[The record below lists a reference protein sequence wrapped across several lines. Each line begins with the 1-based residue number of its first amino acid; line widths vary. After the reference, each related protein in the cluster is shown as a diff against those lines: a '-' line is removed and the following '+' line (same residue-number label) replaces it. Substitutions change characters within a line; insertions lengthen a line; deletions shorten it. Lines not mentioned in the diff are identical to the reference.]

1 MAARLF
7 ATWTRK
13 EALPATECEAPTAA
27 QWEEPI
33 LKHEFQGHE
42 GTIRC
47 FVFLHDSVHIVSGS
61 EDGTMRKW
69 NCNTRRIVGKPW
81 KGGGGRIYALALS
94 PDGKTIA
101 CGREN
106 SIQRWTTDGEMMEGV
121 WTDHIGKV
129 RSLLWSPSGSHIASG
144 SDVGTILIRN
154 AESGVVEVGPI
165 KTEQGHVRALA
176 YSPSGESIASGGYNT
191 ICVWNT
197 TTGKLVVGPIRNLRA
212 SQTPTHRRSLRASV
226 TSLVW
231 SSDSTKLYSASDR
244 FARVFDSTSGQLLH
258 LFKHDRVLWSVAL
271 SPKHNVLACVGN
283 DGIAQLWDTESHQP
297 LGQLFHQSHG
307 GLYYVSFSRLGRY
320 VAYSGDNNKITL
332 WMVRDIPLQLPAPTL
347 LQQSDKQSIQQESRP
362 SSPSSSCLNAD
373 ATGGGGFI
381 EEVHDDPYN
390 NFFPSSE
397 QSLPSPSPSPTFHLL
412 PLFSARRLLNA
423 FSRRCPPADESV
435 PKDRFKRAFFSR
447 RVCSNAS
454 LGLAIM
460 TPNQLVPEVK
470 VGEGDRGDNVDDRV
484 SSHKSSS
491 ATKVKGKQ
499 RCDGPAADA
508 QSLPSNDPT
517 PLTELDG
524 ADNRNI
530 WTQLM
535 RGQGKNLASVKIA
548 PTIKRPEVVKV
559 YAARGFRRLVVMKR
573 KRKTKL
579 PEATCNIPVVA
590 SNTSGSSLVGQLSQT
605 PGAPLATAHVSGSL
619 SPHVVPVQAGMSSH
633 AVGGNGS
640 PIASAIGDPHPSPSH
655 FVTNYHTSHDS
666 DSRSNIE
673 GSCNRFLDR
682 ICFPYGHYH
691 EDS

>member
-1 MAARLF
+1 MAAKLF

-13 EALPATECEAPTAA
+13 EALPTTECEAPTAA

-69 NCNTRRIVGKPW
+69 NCNTRRVVGEPW
-81 KGGGGRIYALALS
+81 KRGRGRIYALALS

-101 CGREN
+101 CGRED
-106 SIQRWTTDGEMMEGV
+106 SIQRWTTDGEKMEGV

-144 SDVGTILIRN
+144 SDVGTILIRH
-154 AESGVVEVGPI
+154 AESGEVEVGPI

-197 TTGKLVVGPIRNLRA
+197 TTGKLVVGPIRN
-212 SQTPTHRRSLRASV
+212 LRASV

-297 LGQLFHQSHG
+297 LGQLFHQSHA
-307 GLYYVSFSRLGRY
+307 GLYYVSFSHLGRY

-332 WMVRDIPLQLPAPTL
+332 WMVRDIPLQLPVPTL
-347 LQQSDKQSIQQESRP
+347 LQQSDRQSIQQETRP
-362 SSPSSSCLNAD
+362 NSPSLSCLNAD
-373 ATGGGGFI
+373 ATGGDGFN
-381 EEVHDDPYN
+381 EEAHDDLYN
-390 NFFPSSE
+390 DFFQSS
-397 QSLPSPSPSPTFHLL
+397 QKSLPITSSGFHLP
-412 PLFSARRLLNA
+412 PLFSARRLLYV

-435 PKDRFKRAFFSR
+435 PTDRSKRGFFSR
-447 RVCSNAS
+447 HTRSNAS
-454 LGLAIM
+454 LELVPM
-460 TPNQLVPEVK
+460 TPNQPVPKRK
-470 VGEGDRGDNVDDRV
+470 VGQGDCEQVDHVD
-484 SSHKSSS
+484 HHAS
-491 ATKVKGKQ
+491 AHNSLNTIKDKGKQ
-499 RCDGPAADA
+499 RYDGPAADA
-508 QSLPSNDPT
+508 QSLPSDNPT
-517 PLTELDG
+517 PLIKLDS

-530 WTQLM
+530 LVQLM
-535 RGQGKNLASVKIA
+535 RRQGKNLASVKIA
-548 PTIKRPEVVKV
+548 PTIKRLEVVEV
-559 YAARGFRRLVVMKR
+559 YAARGFQRLVVMKR

-579 PEATCNIPVVA
+579 PEATCNIPLVA
-590 SNTSGSSLVGQLSQT
+590 PNTSASSSAGQLSQA
-605 PGAPLATAHVSGSL
+605 PGAPLAVAHVGGSL
-619 SPHVVPVQAGMSSH
+619 SPHSVSVQAGMSSH
-633 AVGGNGS
+633 AMGGNGF
-640 PIASAIGDPHPSPSH
+640 PVVSAIGGPHASPSH
-655 FVTNYHTSHDS
+655 FVTNYHNSHNS

-673 GSCNRFLDR
+673 GSCNKFLDR
-682 ICFPYGHYH
+682 ICFPCGHYH